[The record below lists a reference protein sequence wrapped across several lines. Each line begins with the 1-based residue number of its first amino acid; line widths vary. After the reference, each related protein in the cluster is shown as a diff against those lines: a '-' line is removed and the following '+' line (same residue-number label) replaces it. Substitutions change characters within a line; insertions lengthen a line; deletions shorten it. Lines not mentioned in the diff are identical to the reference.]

1 MPKIGNFASH
11 QSFDQRAGN
20 AEIALTGAVD
30 TGLEFYRQILDLRA
44 YRQEILTADI
54 SNASTPG
61 FKAVDLDFREALNAV
76 NPEPSSRISPQPSAA
91 VWLVDDPQHLNL
103 SDNGLPPA
111 AAASVKYQSSTPV
124 TLDGNSVDL
133 NQEKVAAADN
143 AVQYEAA
150 ATFASQIVRM
160 LTIAINGSGSQ
171 QSGGA

>member
-1 MPKIGNFASH
+1 M
-11 QSFDQRAGN
+11 
-20 AEIALTGAVD
+20 TGAVD

-44 YRQEILTADI
+44 YRQQILTADI

-76 NPEPSSRISPQPSAA
+76 NPEPSSSVSPQASAA
-91 VWLVDDPQHLNL
+91 VWLVDDPQQLNL
-103 SDNGLPPA
+103 TDNGLPPA
-111 AAASVKYQSSTPV
+111 AAASVKYQSGTSV

>member
-1 MPKIGNFASH
+1 M
-11 QSFDQRAGN
+11 
-20 AEIALTGAVD
+20 TGAVD
-30 TGLEFYRQILDLRA
+30 TGLEFYRQILELRA
-44 YRQEILTADI
+44 YRQQILTADI

-76 NPEPSSRISPQPSAA
+76 NPERSSRISPQPSRA
-91 VWLVDDPQHLNL
+91 VWLVDDPQHLNPAG
-103 SDNGLPPA
+103 GLPSA
-111 AAASVKYQSSTPV
+111 AAALVKYQSGTPV